1 MSAVSI
7 IGIQIAGCVSS
18 RLSSRPPPPP
28 PWKLIE
34 STPPPTMMLAPPST
48 MWCAA
53 TAMAFRPEEQARLS
67 VMPEVVTGRPAS
79 SAAARATLPD
89 AATQPAITSS
99 TSAGSTS
106 ARRTAWRMAWPSMVM
121 LGVWLKPPRAA
132 LARPVRA

>member
-1 MSAVSI
+1 MSA
-7 IGIQIAGCVSS
+7 GA
-18 RLSSRPPPPP
+18 SSRPPPPP

-34 STPPPTMMLAPPST
+34 STPPPTITLAPSST

-53 TAMAFRPEEQARLS
+53 MAMAFSPDEQARCS
-67 VMPEVVTGRPAS
+67 VMPEVVTGSPAS

-99 TSAGSTS
+99 TSAGSTL
-106 ARRTAWRMAWPSMVM
+106 ARCTAWRMAWPSMVM
-121 LGVWLKPPRAA
+121 LGVLLKPPRAA